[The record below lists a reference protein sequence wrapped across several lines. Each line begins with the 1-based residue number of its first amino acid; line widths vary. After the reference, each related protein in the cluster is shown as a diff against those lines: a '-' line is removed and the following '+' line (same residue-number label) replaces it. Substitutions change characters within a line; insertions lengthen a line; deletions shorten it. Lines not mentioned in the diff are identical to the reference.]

1 MCKGD
6 FFFLEVVKVLQYI
19 FRASS
24 GNGPIRT
31 ICKKPIR
38 GQNWIYKVRRFQFHP
53 IECQRNLIFLF
64 TGDVL
69 TPLICWVNVNTKP
82 LITKYFRILVARTG
96 FMNWNHYGVV
106 GCWKISGN
114 QSCVNRVS
122 LKFKLPKSIRGSYC
136 RVWTGLALIG
146 CPSCIRYTVKNR
158 IMHVNF
164 SSVVM

>member
-1 MCKGD
+1 MCKED

-19 FRASS
+19 FSASS

-38 GQNWIYKVRRFQFHP
+38 GQNWISDVFNFIRSNVSEISF
-53 IECQRNLIFLF
+53 FLF

-82 LITKYFRILVARTG
+82 LITKYFRILVARIG

-114 QSCVNRVS
+114 QSCMNRVS
-122 LKFKLPKSIRGSYC
+122 LKFKLPKSIRGLYC

>member
-1 MCKGD
+1 MHL
-6 FFFLEVVKVLQYI
+6 LETGQSGQFVKSQLEGRTKFIKSDI
-19 FRASS
+19 F
-24 GNGPIRT
+24 NFIRSNV
-31 ICKKPIR
+31 R
-38 GQNWIYKVRRFQFHP
+38 EIYF
-53 IECQRNLIFLF
+53 FLF

-106 GCWKISGN
+106 GCWKISRN

-122 LKFKLPKSIRGSYC
+122 LKFKLPKSIRGLYC